1 MRCHWR
7 DPPPVTA
14 PPRHVYV
21 HVPFCARRCS
31 YCDFAISV
39 RRAVPVE
46 AYVDALAH
54 ELAIRFPDTGAPW
67 PVETLYLGGGTPSAL
82 GAAGVERLLDVLHE
96 RLSLD
101 AGGEVTLEANPEDVT
116 DAAVGAWRAAGVN
129 RVSVGVQSFHA
140 GALAWMHREHSAA
153 RAVEA
158 IESLRAGGIRN
169 VSADLIF
176 GLPTALGRSW
186 VSDVQSLLSLGLEHL
201 SLYGLTV
208 EPGTA
213 LARWVAR
220 RVTTEAPEEGYEAEY
235 LAAHDAFA
243 AAGYDHY
250 EVSNFA
256 RPGYQAC
263 HNRAYWA
270 GVPYAGVGPAAH
282 EFDGETRRWNT
293 AGYAQ
298 WLAMVKKGAD
308 PVAGSERLTP
318 ANRVSERAY
327 LELRTTS
334 GTVLTDEEMAL
345 VRPWLAAGWGRVREG
360 RLVLTALGW
369 LRLDSL
375 AVALAEARTH

>member
-1 MRCHWR
+1 MRRHRR
-7 DPPPVTA
+7 DPPPVT
-14 PPRHVYV
+14 PVPRHVYV

-39 RRAVPVE
+39 RRTVPVD
-46 AYVDALAH
+46 AYVDGLAR
-54 ELAIRFPDTGAPW
+54 ELEIRFPDLDTPW
-67 PVETLYLGGGTPSAL
+67 RVETLYLGGGTPSAL
-82 GAAGVERLLDVLHE
+82 GAAGVERLLGVLHD
-96 RLSLD
+96 RLALG

-116 DAAVGAWRAAGVN
+116 DAAVAAWRAAGVN

-140 GALAWMHREHSAA
+140 GALTWMHCEHSAA
-153 RAVEA
+153 RAVKA
-158 IESLRAGGIRN
+158 VESVQAGGIRN

-186 VSDVQSLLSLGLEHL
+186 ASDVRSLLSLGLEHL

-213 LARWVAR
+213 LGRWVAR
-220 RVTTEAPEEGYEAEY
+220 RVTTEAPEEAYEAEY
-235 LAAHDAFA
+235 LAAHEAFT
-243 AAGYDHY
+243 AAGYEHY

-282 EFDGETRRWNT
+282 EFDGEVRRWN
-293 AGYAQ
+293 AAAYAQ
-298 WLAMVKKGAD
+298 WLATVRNGRD
-308 PVAGSERLTP
+308 PIAGSERLTP
-318 ANRVSERAY
+318 GNRVSERVY
-327 LELRTTS
+327 LELRTTT
-334 GTVLTDEEMAL
+334 GTVLTDEEIPL
-345 VRPWLAAGWGRVREG
+345 VRPWLDAGWGRVEEG

>member
-1 MRCHWR
+1 MRRDRR
-7 DPPPVTA
+7 DPPSVTA
-14 PPRHVYV
+14 VPRHVYV

-39 RRAVPVE
+39 RRTVPVD
-46 AYVDALAH
+46 AYVDGLAA
-54 ELAIRFPDTGAPW
+54 ELEIRFPDVGAPW

-82 GAAGVERLLDVLHE
+82 GAAGVERLLGVLYD
-96 RLSLD
+96 RLTLN
-101 AGGEVTLEANPEDVT
+101 AGAEVTLEANPEDVT
-116 DAAVGAWRAAGVN
+116 GAAVAAWRAAGVN

-140 GALAWMHREHSAA
+140 GALMWMHCEHSAT

-169 VSADLIF
+169 VSADLDFRAADSARSIVEERRRVA
-176 GLPTALGRSW
+176 ALARLRH
-186 VSDVQSLLSLGLEHL
+186 V

-213 LARWVAR
+213 LDRWVAR
-220 RVTTEAPEEGYEAEY
+220 RVTTEAPEEAYEEEY
-235 LAAHDAFA
+235 LAAHDAFTA
-243 AAGYDHY
+243 AAYDHY

-256 RPGYQAC
+256 RSGYQAC

-270 GVPYAGVGPAAH
+270 GVPYAGLGPAAH
-282 EFDGETRRWNT
+282 EYDGEVRRWNV
-293 AGYAQ
+293 AGYTQ
-298 WLAMVKKGAD
+298 WLATVKHGRD
-308 PVAGSERLTP
+308 PIGGSEQLTP
-318 ANRVSERAY
+318 SNRVSERVY
-327 LELRTTS
+327 LALRTAT
-334 GTVLTDEEMAL
+334 GAVLTDEEMPL
-345 VRPWLAAGWGRVREG
+345 VRPWLDAGWGRLDEG